1 MYLHINEPT
10 KRISAD
16 SVRVWRISNLLGY
29 GIALVLTGAVLYAA
43 YYYDWK
49 TWITAILTIGSILLF
64 VSAIWAVGIEP
75 YYLQK
80 TWRYEID
87 EQFAQLKYGRF
98 TVKHIVIPMEKVEYV
113 STSQGPFLRKYG
125 LFNVEIGTTTS
136 DHTIPAIHQEEA
148 YALRQQIAT
157 YAKVK
162 LEEENGVEEA

>member
-1 MYLHINEPT
+1 MYLQIKEPT
-10 KRISAD
+10 KRIAAD

-29 GIALVLTGAVLYAA
+29 GLAILVAGGILYAA
-43 YYYDWK
+43 NYYDWK
-49 TWITAILTIGSILLF
+49 AWITIILAIGTVLLLAA
-64 VSAIWAVGIEP
+64 AIWAIGIEP

-87 EQFAQLKYGRF
+87 KEYAQLKYGRF
-98 TVKHIVIPMEKVEYV
+98 IVKHIVIPMAKVEYV

-136 DHTIPAIHQEEA
+136 DHTIPALNHDEA
-148 YALRQQIAT
+148 YALREQIAT

-162 LEEENGVEEA
+162 LDGEMGVEDA

>member
-1 MYLHINEPT
+1 MYLQIKEPT

-29 GIALVLTGAVLYAA
+29 GITLVLAGAVLYAA
-43 YYYDWK
+43 YYYEWK
-49 TWITAILTIGSILLF
+49 TWIAAILTIGFMLLLAA
-64 VSAIWAVGIEP
+64 AIWAVGIKP

-98 TVKHIVIPMEKVEYV
+98 KVRHIVIPMAKVEYV

-136 DHTIPAIHQEEA
+136 DHTIPAIHRDEA
-148 YALRQQIAT
+148 YALREQIST

-162 LEEENGVEEA
+162 LDGENGVEEA

>member
-1 MYLHINEPT
+1 MYLEIKEPT

-16 SVRVWRISNLLGY
+16 SIRVWRLSNLLGY
-29 GIALVLTGAVLYAA
+29 GAALCLVGVSLYAA
-43 YYYDWK
+43 YAYDWK
-49 TWITAILTIGSILLF
+49 TWITTILTLGFTLLLAA
-64 VSAIWAVGIEP
+64 AIWGVVVKP

-87 EQFAQLKYGRF
+87 EQFAQLKYGHLKVR
-98 TVKHIVIPMEKVEYV
+98 HIVIPMEKVEYV

-136 DHTIPAIHQEEA
+136 DHTIPAIYQDEA
-148 YALRQQIAT
+148 KALRRQIAT

-162 LEEENGVEEA
+162 LDGESGVEEV